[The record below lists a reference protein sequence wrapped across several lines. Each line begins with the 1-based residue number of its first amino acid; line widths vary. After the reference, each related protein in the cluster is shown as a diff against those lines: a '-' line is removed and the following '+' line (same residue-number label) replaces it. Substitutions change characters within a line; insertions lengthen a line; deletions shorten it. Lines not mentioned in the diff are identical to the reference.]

1 GNMIK
6 MPHLDE
12 LEWNFEDQLK
22 RVDLG
27 GGGEAFYVTDAGG
40 NRVRK
45 IVQRNG
51 GKRLERIYLGGVE
64 IYREYQ
70 GANKTFERNT
80 VHISDNTGKIAQIDT
95 KTFDPGNTDP
105 NNLLNIDLIRYQ
117 YGNFLGSS
125 SMETDNNGTVISYE
139 EYHPFG
145 TSAYRSSKS
154 DVDLSLKRY
163 RFR

>member
-1 GNMIK
+1 
-6 MPHLDE
+6 
-12 LEWNFEDQLK
+12 
-22 RVDLG
+22 
-27 GGGEAFYVTDAGG
+27 
-40 NRVRK
+40 
-45 IVQRNG
+45 
-51 GKRLERIYLGGVE
+51 
-64 IYREYQ
+64 
-70 GANKTFERNT
+70 
-80 VHISDNTGKIAQIDT
+80 IAQIDT

-163 RFR
+163 RFSGKERDDETGFYYFSARYYAAWLGRWTSSDPAGLVDGFNLFRYCSNNQIGRAHV